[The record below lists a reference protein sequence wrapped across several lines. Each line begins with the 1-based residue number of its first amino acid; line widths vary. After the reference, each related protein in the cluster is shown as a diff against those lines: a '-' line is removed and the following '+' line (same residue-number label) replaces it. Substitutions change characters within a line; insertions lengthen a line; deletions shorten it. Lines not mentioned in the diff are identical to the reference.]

1 MKVLL
6 ITTAMI
12 ALFAYTTA
20 DRLTGRWETKPSIN
34 GNITGVVFKPDNS
47 FEGYINKKPFTSGNY
62 TLQDTIFT
70 FTDNGCAGMQGVYA
84 ITFFS
89 NGDSIRFKAISD
101 SCVERMKGI
110 ERTVLG
116 KVK

>member
-1 MKVLL
+1 MG
-6 ITTAMI
+6 M
-12 ALFAYTTA
+12 
-20 DRLTGRWETKPSIN
+20 G
-34 GNITGVVFKPDNS
+34 
-47 FEGYINKKPFTSGNY
+47 KKCSRK
-62 TLQDTIFT
+62 D
-70 FTDNGCAGMQGVYA
+70 AKAQGVYS

-101 SCVERMKGI
+101 SCVERMKGM